1 MALNPPFVQKA
12 KVPKRTHE
20 IIIIGGGIAGAS
32 VAYHL
37 AKFGK
42 TDIALLERHQLTS
55 GTTWHAAGLI
65 MQTRGTHALTEIAK
79 YNVDLYS
86 TLEDET
92 GQATGF
98 KQNGTLGVARTK
110 DRLHE
115 SARYAS
121 IAKSF
126 GLEAHMISP
135 KEAQEIYPAIDTSII
150 EGAVY
155 IPKDGQTNPIDT
167 CMSLVAGAKK
177 KGVNISENV
186 EVNDLWRI
194 SNGNYQLDTDEGII
208 ECETL
213 VLACGLWSRHLAAK
227 LGARVPLFA
236 AEHFYV
242 VTEPL
247 EDSKSHLP
255 VLRDTDGHVYI
266 KEDAGKFLIGAFEPW
281 GKALPMAKLPIDTSF
296 IELEEDWDHFELPM
310 TKAIQILPSLQKA
323 GIKKFFNGPE
333 SFTPDLLFMIGEVQ
347 GLKNCFVST
356 GYNSEGI
363 EYGAGAGRALAE
375 WISAGTPQMDLSFVD
390 VARFHPFQ
398 INESYLEDRIP
409 EVLGSHYKMNWP
421 HYQPVSS
428 RGVRKSVLHDRWAD
442 LNASFGEGMGW
453 ERPMWF
459 ANEGASNENVYSYFE
474 PNWYKYTSEECKVA
488 REAAIIIDQSSFGK
502 HLVQGRDACKFLQ
515 KLCAGNVDVPLGKLV
530 YTHMLNDKGGIE
542 TDITINRQGQ
552 NKFLIISS
560 ATVQPRD
567 KNWITQHLTEDL
579 NVTYTDV
586 TSAYAVLSIQ
596 GPKSREILS
605 KVTTADLSNT
615 AFPFATSQEIDIAY
629 ARVLANRLTYIGELG
644 WELHIPTEFTQGVF
658 DLIWE
663 VGQEFGL
670 KPAGYHAL
678 EHLRSERAYREY
690 ELDLTPVDTLLEAGL
705 SFTIAWDKEGGFNGL
720 EALKSQRASGQ
731 LNKRLVMFKLHDPE
745 PLLFHEEPIL
755 CNDTIVG
762 YISSGVKSFT
772 LGSSIGM
779 GYVNHS
785 EGVTKSL
792 LQKSNWKIEIAGKQ
806 YAATASLQ
814 AFFDPKGER
823 LRK

>member
-1 MALNPPFVQKA
+1 MTSFLPDVRNSQT
-12 KVPKRTHE
+12 PKRTHE

-32 VAYHL
+32 TAYHL
-37 AKFGK
+37 AKLGK

-65 MQTRGTHALTEIAK
+65 MQTRSTHSLTEIAK
-79 YNVDLYS
+79 YNVELYS
-86 TLEDET
+86 TLEEET

-98 KQNGTLGVARTK
+98 KQNGTLGVARTMN
-110 DRLHE
+110 RLHE
-115 SARYAS
+115 CSRNAS

-126 GLEAHMISP
+126 GLEAHIISP
-135 KEAQEIYPAIDTSII
+135 KEAKEIYPAIDSSII

-155 IPKDGQTNPIDT
+155 IPNDGQTNPIDT
-167 CMSLVAGAKK
+167 CMSLIAGAKK
-177 KGVNISENV
+177 KGVKISENI
-186 EVNDLWRI
+186 EVKDLWKI
-194 SNGNYQLDTDEGII
+194 SNGNYQLDTFEGIL

-213 VLACGLWSRHLAAK
+213 VLACGLWSRDLASK
-227 LGARVPLFA
+227 LGARIPLFA

-247 EDSKSHLP
+247 KDSKPNLP

-266 KEDAGKFLIGAFEPW
+266 KEDTGKFLIGAFEPW
-281 GKALPMAKLPIDTSF
+281 GKALPMAKLPMDTSF

-310 TKAIQILPSLQKA
+310 SKAIQILPCLEKT
-323 GIKKFFNGPE
+323 GIAKFFNGPE
-333 SFTPDLLFMIGEVQ
+333 SFTPDLLFMIGEIQ

-375 WISAGTPQMDLSFVD
+375 WIYSGAPQMDLSFVD

-398 INESYLEDRIP
+398 INKTYLEHRIP

-421 HYQPVSS
+421 HYQPLSS
-428 RGVRKSVLHDRWAD
+428 RGVRKSVLHDRWAK

-459 ANEGASNENVYSYFE
+459 APEGESIENAYSYYE
-474 PNWYKYTSEECKVA
+474 PNWYKYTSKECKAA
-488 REAAIIIDQSSFGK
+488 RESAIIIDQSSFGK

-542 TDITINRQGQ
+542 TDITINRL
-552 NKFLIISS
+552 NKTEFLIISS
-560 ATVQPRD
+560 ATVHPRD
-567 KNWITQHLTEDL
+567 KNWITQHITEDL
-579 NVTYTDV
+579 NVTYTDI

-596 GPKSREILS
+596 GPKSRDILS
-605 KVTTADLSNT
+605 KVTTADLSNDS
-615 AFPFATSQEIDIAY
+615 FPFATSQDIDIAY
-629 ARVLANRLTYIGELG
+629 ARVIANRLTYIGELG

-658 DLIWE
+658 DLIWDA
-663 VGQEFGL
+663 GKEFGL

-705 SFTIAWDKEGGFNGL
+705 SYTISWDKEGGFNGL

-731 LNKRLVMFKLHDPE
+731 LKKRLVMFKLRDPE

-755 CNDTIVG
+755 CNDNIVG
-762 YISSGVKSFT
+762 YISSGVRSFT
-772 LGSSIGM
+772 LGRSIGM

-785 EGVTKSL
+785 GGVTKSFI
-792 LQKSNWKIEIAGKQ
+792 QKSKWKIEIAGKQ
-806 YAATASLQ
+806 YMADASLQ